1 MVIVLSLT
9 IPGKSFVN
17 ILVSSGQIPG
27 NDATRTDY
35 PHQFWQGPRGYQSL
49 ESIKDDKC
57 ISRQR
62 RYVSL
67 KVQGQLNGP
76 LYPPPPY
83 TIITYLFS
91 LKFFF
96 IITFLIFLLII
107 DCNSHS
113 LDLKHTT
120 ICIL

>member
-76 LYPPPPY
+76 LYPPPLY
-83 TIITYLFS
+83 NNHI
-91 LKFFF
+91 
-96 IITFLIFLLII
+96 LIFPQVFLHHNIFNI
-107 DCNSHS
+107 STYN
-113 LDLKHTT
+113 
-120 ICIL
+120 